1 VGYRIGQLAG
11 LFGFV
16 LAIGRLGRL
25 LQTGPSEPRW
35 NLILV
40 AAAFLGAVTW
50 WLLAQTTIRKWSR
63 LAIFSLGGLL
73 LIVRIA
79 APETLLAGVVPTTD
93 TAVAMGG
100 HLELALRIIR
110 SGVPPVIASPGLL
123 AILAAL
129 MWSVGALFTWGSS
142 GGPYAAMFLPPLVV
156 YLQFAVFDRA
166 EAGLGWLMAS
176 SLAIALSVVSIAL
189 ERREE
194 SGRAR
199 DARGRPMERR
209 SVALAGLL
217 AGIIGIGAILVAD
230 NASALISEYGNAPW
244 RGGGGGG
251 YGDGSGGP
259 SFHRLVDLRQRVIDR
274 SNTPVFVA
282 TFGPGA
288 PPPSQAYWRVETLD
302 TFNGTEWTRSDV
314 SLTQFQPGRPLANPY
329 DVYQGTTS
337 DFLQVVRIQN
347 LKTEVAPTV
356 GVPID
361 IQDPPGD
368 EGRRRPTEFQI
379 LSDSAI
385 MAPSGLRDGDQYQV
399 RTLAPDRTADLGIL
413 ATGLDGQLTPMF
425 RNAAEAGEFP
435 YEPAPTDTDP
445 VEPPDLGRY
454 TDLPDD
460 TPASIARLAQSVT
473 RGATSDFERAWIL
486 QSWFRDPADDA
497 SGRSSGGFV
506 YSTDVSTGHDAL
518 VLDEWLNDPNSVNY
532 RTGYCEQF
540 AAAMAVMARELDIP
554 SRVVWGFTPGRV
566 EQQSDG
572 NSQIVVRDTNAH
584 AWVELWID
592 PLGWV
597 EFDPTPRGEQT
608 GFAAQPAS
616 MTAAVNPEENLPEVQ
631 INPAE
636 APDLPGFVEPPEF
649 VDSGPVSTSGG
660 GPRWWLIGVTA
671 AVLLVGSVPG
681 VKYLR
686 RRRRLTRI
694 REGDITAVWDELVD
708 RLIDL
713 DQDVPDS
720 LTPVE
725 LARRTDT
732 SLVPVALSYA
742 STVYGGRQG
751 QATEADLYGAEWWI
765 DRTFDSRTR
774 ARAALRV
781 RSLMKRR

>member
-11 LFGFV
+11 LFGFILV
-16 LAIGRLGRL
+16 IGRLGRL
-25 LQTGPSEPRW
+25 LQTGPTEPRW

-50 WLLAQTTIRKWSR
+50 WLLTQTTIRRWAKV
-63 LAIFSLGGLL
+63 AIFSLGGLL

-79 APETLLAGVVPTTD
+79 APETLLAGVIPTID
-93 TAVAMGG
+93 TLTVMGG
-100 HLELALRIIR
+100 HLDLAFRIIQ

-123 AILAAL
+123 SILAAL
-129 MWSVGALFTWGSS
+129 MWSLGALFTWGST
-142 GGPYAAMFLPPLVV
+142 GGPYGAMFLPSLVV

-209 SVALAGLL
+209 SLALATLL
-217 AGIIGIGAILVAD
+217 ASVIGIGAILVAN

-244 RGGGGGG
+244 RGGSGSG
-251 YGDGSGGP
+251 YGNGEGGL
-259 SFHRLVDLRQRVIDR
+259 SFHRLVDLRQQIIDPENR
-274 SNTPVFVA
+274 PVFVA

-288 PPPSQAYWRVETLD
+288 PSPGLTYWRVETLD
-302 TFNGTEWTRSDV
+302 TFNGTEWTRSDA
-314 SLTQFQPGRPLANPY
+314 SLTQFEPGRPLANPY

-337 DFLQVVRIQN
+337 DFLQVVRIQD
-347 LKTEVAPTV
+347 LETQVAPTA

-361 IQDPPGD
+361 IQDPPGSD
-368 EGRRRPTEFQI
+368 GVRRPTEFQI

-385 MAPSGLRDGDQYQV
+385 LAPSGLRRGDQYQV
-399 RTLAPDRTADLGIL
+399 RTLAPDRTADLGLL
-413 ATGLDGQLTPMF
+413 ATGLDGELTPMF
-425 RNAAEAGEFP
+425 ASAAEAGEFP
-435 YEPAPTDTDP
+435 YEPGTADTEP
-445 VEPPDLGRY
+445 VEPSDLERY

-460 TPASIARLAQSVT
+460 TPASIGRLAQAVT
-473 RGATSDFERAWIL
+473 RGASSDFEKAWIL
-486 QSWFRDPADDA
+486 QSWFRDPDDA
-497 SGRSSGGFV
+497 ADGRSSGGFT

-518 VLDEWLNDPNSVNY
+518 VLDEWLNDPGSLNY

-566 EQQSDG
+566 EDQG
-572 NSQIVVRDTNAH
+572 QIVVRDTNAH
-584 AWVELWID
+584 AWVELWMD

-616 MTAAVNPEENLPEVQ
+616 ITATVDYEANLPDVETS
-631 INPAE
+631 PAE
-636 APDLPGFVEPPEF
+636 PPDLSNFGEEPQF
-649 VDSGPVSTSGG
+649 VDSEPVAVSGG
-660 GPRWWLIGVTA
+660 GPRWWLIGVVA
-671 AVLLVGSVPG
+671 LVLLVGTVPT
-681 VKYLR
+681 VKRVR
-686 RRRRLTRI
+686 RRRRLARI

-725 LARRTDT
+725 VALRTDN

-742 STVYGGRQG
+742 STVYGGKQG
-751 QATEADLYGAEWWI
+751 QATEADLFGAEWWI
-765 DRTFDSRTR
+765 DRTFDGPTR
-774 ARAALRV
+774 ARAALRL
-781 RSLMKRR
+781 RSLMRSR